1 MNNSSMPEDMLDG
14 DHDDTG
20 CEDVP
25 LEVRKGRAAECFPT
39 VSTEK
44 GFQVPGQS
52 LENFVA
58 VSSAGH

>member
-25 LEVRKGRAAECFPT
+25 LEVRKGRAAECFR
-39 VSTEK
+39 
-44 GFQVPGQS
+44 Q
-52 LENFVA
+52 
-58 VSSAGH
+58 